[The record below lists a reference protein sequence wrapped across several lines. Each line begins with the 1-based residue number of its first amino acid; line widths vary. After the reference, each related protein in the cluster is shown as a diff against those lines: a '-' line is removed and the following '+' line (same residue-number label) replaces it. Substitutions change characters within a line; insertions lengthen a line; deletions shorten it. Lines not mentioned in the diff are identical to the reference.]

1 MNDEV
6 MINVD
11 AALLLKRQ
19 FTEDLLCVG
28 SYRYTF
34 SNLYNLQSRYSC
46 PHFIDEQIQA

>member
-6 MINVD
+6 TINVD

-19 FTEDLLCVG
+19 FTEDLLSVG

-34 SNLYNLQSRYSC
+34 SNLYNLQGGIVV
-46 PHFIDEQIQA
+46 PIL